1 MSPAEAFAQH
11 QAALLRVAGMW
22 FGPHVAEEAVSVMW
36 IKAVEKWDTYRGTS
50 SRYTWLSTILRNEW
64 RSEHR
69 KVRVREKINHQ
80 LIEGI
85 DVAVRPG
92 FDDALTGNDRLKA
105 ELSRMSARDL
115 GYLIEWA
122 EREDKSATERGQQA
136 PATPIEKIHWFRA
149 IRKAREVA
157 ARIPFPS
164 GPSALR

>member
-22 FGPHVAEEAVSVMW
+22 FGPRNAEDAVSLMW
-36 IKAVEKWDTYRGTS
+36 TRAIAAWDTYRGTS
-50 SRYTWLSTILRNEW
+50 SRYTWLAKILQNEW

-105 ELSRMSARDL
+105 VLSRMSARDL